1 MTIRLLIT
9 LSTAVAAALCGQPA
23 SAQDV
28 GQHPAVFAVRKL
40 PGVDA
45 NTFTVGHPASPRNR
59 VLHANGEH
67 PAVLVAA
74 HAAQHASGPDSNTF
88 LVQPPASVRWTMGP
102 AVDTPLVA
110 ARANTVAALLT
121 R

>member
-1 MTIRLLIT
+1 MTRRFVIT
-9 LSTAVAAALCGQPA
+9 LSTALAAALFGQPA

-28 GQHPAVFAVRKL
+28 GQHPAVFAARKL

-45 NTFTVGHPASPRNR
+45 NSFIVGHPASPRNR
-59 VLHANGEH
+59 VLHANGDH

-74 HAAQHASGPDSNTF
+74 QHAAGPDSNTF
-88 LVQPPASVRWTMGP
+88 LVQPPASVRWTNGP
-102 AVDTPLVA
+102 AVHAPLLAQRASSVA
-110 ARANTVAALLT
+110 VLT

>member
-1 MTIRLLIT
+1 MTIRCLIT
-9 LSTAVAAALCGQPA
+9 LGTALAATLCGQPA

-28 GQHPAVFAVRKL
+28 GQHPAVFAARKL

-45 NTFTVGHPASPRNR
+45 NTFIVGHPASPRNR
-59 VLHANGEH
+59 VLHTNGEH
-67 PAVLVAA
+67 PAVLAAA
-74 HAAQHASGPDSNTF
+74 HAAQHVAGPDSNTF

-102 AVDTPLVA
+102 AVDAPPVA
-110 ARANTVAALLT
+110 AGASTVAALT

>member
-1 MTIRLLIT
+1 MTVRFLIT
-9 LSTAVAAALCGQPA
+9 LSSALATALVGQAA

-28 GQHPAVFAVRKL
+28 GQHPAVFAARKL

-45 NTFTVGHPASPRNR
+45 NIFIVGHPASPRNR

-74 HAAQHASGPDSNTF
+74 HAAQHAAGPDSNTF

-102 AVDTPLVA
+102 ALDASPVA
-110 ARANTVAALLT
+110 SSSSTVAALT